1 MIKNIRNFA
10 VYNELRI
17 ELGDKDVKVIY
28 RDTVK
33 ILREI
38 LDRLGIVYGKME
50 SPQCLSYRLISH
62 INGNSNFSKGA
73 DSYAEYDEFLIEKV
87 SGHVT
92 VMHRN
97 LKSILDEIAKSVGFE
112 FENEKNSNDF
122 NEALI
127 NFINAQ
133 KIGKISQMSEDE
145 IADNEFIS
153 DADWDWWCHLSDTMK
168 YILIHDLPYQEEE
181 IGITE
186 FYDENDFDTE
196 ADIYDRDT
204 FGILLGEYVTGLYL
218 LDDTFIEPVLDNI
231 NIPNNVYEID
241 DLEPLVY
248 LNNYILSIS
257 FRDWNGM
264 INQVMFNSIVK
275 FNKLESLDLS
285 YNRINID
292 ELYKLTKLN
301 HLKQLYLR
309 RVMDFTDEL
318 INFNESELSNLKEK
332 LPHCEI
338 LM

>member
-1 MIKNIRNFA
+1 
-10 VYNELRI
+10 
-17 ELGDKDVKVIY
+17 
-28 RDTVK
+28 
-33 ILREI
+33 
-38 LDRLGIVYGKME
+38 ME

-62 INGNSNFSKGA
+62 INGNSNFSKDA
-73 DSYAEYDEFLIEKV
+73 DGYAEYDEFLIEKV

-168 YILIHDLPYQEEE
+168 YILIHDLPNQEEE

-241 DLEPLVY
+241 DL
-248 LNNYILSIS
+248 NNYILSIS
-257 FRDWNGM
+257 FRDWSRM
-264 INQVMFNSIVK
+264 ISEVMFNSIVK

>member
-73 DSYAEYDEFLIEKV
+73 DGYAEYDEFLIEK
-87 SGHVT
+87 

-168 YILIHDLPYQEEE
+168 YILIHDLPNQEEE
-181 IGITE
+181 IGIIE

-248 LNNYILSIS
+248 LNNYIISIS